1 MKVEKIRDV
10 AVKIDCDISKLTE
23 QEYQDINELYLEKL
37 IIVFENQPFE
47 TIPFT
52 KLIHKMGTFANWEQ
66 MLWNQ
71 DGSARPKT
79 EFIDPFIFDGDDNN
93 YPLQRVTGETTDKGM
108 ATGIFGNG
116 ELDWHSNMNGDMDRA
131 RGVALQGAW
140 NSENT
145 HTAFMNTVSAYR
157 DLPEDIKERCEG
169 VVGDFEYAPENWAKG
184 VPMPQLMAMKG
195 FGIGNHKYQMDLLH
209 EAFDGQKGLY
219 FHFHNNCRFPT
230 DPELKK
236 ILKEHCFQDKYVYN
250 HKWHPGDIVISDQ
263 VLTLHKRVE
272 WEPEII
278 AKRVLHRIT
287 FHYDRIIDNYFKKYT
302 KIKESNTLEY

>member
-10 AVKIDCDISKLTE
+10 AIKIDCDISKLTE
-23 QEYQDINELYLEKL
+23 QDYQDINELYLDKL

-131 RGVALQGAW
+131 RGVARSNRPRLSYNWKPDVRRHGC
-140 NSENT
+140 
-145 HTAFMNTVSAYR
+145 SA
-157 DLPEDIKERCEG
+157 
-169 VVGDFEYAPENWAKG
+169 
-184 VPMPQLMAMKG
+184 
-195 FGIGNHKYQMDLLH
+195 
-209 EAFDGQKGLY
+209 
-219 FHFHNNCRFPT
+219 
-230 DPELKK
+230 
-236 ILKEHCFQDKYVYN
+236 
-250 HKWHPGDIVISDQ
+250 S
-263 VLTLHKRVE
+263 
-272 WEPEII
+272 
-278 AKRVLHRIT
+278 
-287 FHYDRIIDNYFKKYT
+287 
-302 KIKESNTLEY
+302 